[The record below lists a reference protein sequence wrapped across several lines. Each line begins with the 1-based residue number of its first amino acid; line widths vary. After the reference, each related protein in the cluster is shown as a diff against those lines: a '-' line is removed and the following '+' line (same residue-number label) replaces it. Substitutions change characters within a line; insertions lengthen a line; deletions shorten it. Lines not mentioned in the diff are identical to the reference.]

1 MPVIADLPKILRGYN
16 TIDDD
21 QLSEGL
27 RAATMHFVTSIH
39 MGRGMFQ
46 ELDQF
51 NMVLTSVLEPEFHK
65 GICGTEFQILAE
77 DTLEKMYYEMPEE
90 RRIGTKYR
98 RSERE
103 FIANGG
109 AYLRKSKEYLRTR
122 DEKRLEE
129 AKAAKREE
137 AKAAKKAAEKAAKKA
152 AEKAAKKVALGPK
165 KAGVSKQKK

>member
-137 AKAAKKAAEKAAKKA
+137 AKAAKKAAA
-152 AEKAAKKVALGPK
+152 KAAKKVALGPK
-165 KAGVSKQKK
+165 KAGVSKK

>member
-152 AEKAAKKVALGPK
+152 AAKAAKKVALGPK
-165 KAGVSKQKK
+165 KAGVSKK

>member
-51 NMVLTSVLEPEFHK
+51 NMVLTNVLEPEFHK

-165 KAGVSKQKK
+165 KAGVSKK

>member
-152 AEKAAKKVALGPK
+152 AKKVALGPK